1 MSIFIA
7 DIHSKEAIKGNEFS
21 FKGPFKRYMFRI
33 FNFRDFYVRSVELQN
48 SVLLAKNK
56 NWVHQR
62 KYDIPLNDFRKIIEK
77 IFNRFWGYLYN
88 RISTICKISF
98 WMCRNYFDDYDHW
111 MKYIYTCLRCKKSW
125 EMFLMR
131 EIHIDKLL
139 GRRFVQFSAES
150 KVVRFFVSCTLCF
163 YINRID
169 GEWPVSLNEI
179 QFVVWIANI
188 CSRCRV

>member
-21 FKGPFKRYMFRI
+21 FKRSSKRYMFRI

-62 KYDIPLNDFRKIIEK
+62 KYDIQLNDFRKIIEK
-77 IFNRFWGYLYN
+77 ILSRV
-88 RISTICKISF
+88 SSICTISF
-98 WMCRNYFDDYDHW
+98 LICRKHFDDYDHW

-139 GRRFVQFSAES
+139 GRRFVQFS
-150 KVVRFFVSCTLCF
+150 V
-163 YINRID
+163 
-169 GEWPVSLNEI
+169 
-179 QFVVWIANI
+179 
-188 CSRCRV
+188 